1 MLRPRS
7 ILGPAPF
14 LFATLMVLSGCSAL
28 DKNVWPLFA
37 GSDES
42 AATTSTATASTGT
55 VASSSASN
63 ASPVLRAPGSSAPAD
78 RPGLSVANGLAER
91 RPLVIIRFERPDPN
105 FDRPLYDAVSL
116 ALQRKPDAV
125 FDIVAMA
132 PPPATVQKLR
142 DNQNAQRRNM
152 QSVLRSLTEMGL
164 PEDRVTL
171 SATTSAAAGT
181 DEIRL
186 YVR

>member
-1 MLRPRS
+1 MLLARS
-7 ILGPAPF
+7 LPFAAPA
-14 LFATLMVLSGCSAL
+14 LLVTLLALPGCSTL

-37 GSDES
+37 GSNES
-42 AATTSTATASTGT
+42 TTTASTATASTGT
-55 VASSSASN
+55 VAGASGSA
-63 ASPVLRAPGSSAPAD
+63 APVLRPPAAPASGD

-91 RPLVIIRFERPDPN
+91 RPLVIIRFDRPDPV

-125 FDIVAMA
+125 FDLVAMA
-132 PPPATVQKLR
+132 PPPATVQRLR
-142 DNQNAQRRNM
+142 DNQAAAGRNM

-171 SATTSAAAGT
+171 SATTSAATGG